1 MSLGCRRLT
10 SASNNKQKI
19 KYVEKLRDE
28 ITALKA
34 EKSEKDLRIHRTLRW
49 AKKKELDGCPLASK

>member
-1 MSLGCRRLT
+1 MGCRRLS

-34 EKSEKDLRIHRTLRW
+34 EKSEKD
-49 AKKKELDGCPLASK
+49 ELEAPFEVVVMSAAPHPAGGQER

>member
-1 MSLGCRRLT
+1 MPLGCRRLT
-10 SASNNKQKI
+10 AASNNKQKI

-34 EKSEKDLRIHRTLRW
+34 EKSEMDSRIHRTLRW